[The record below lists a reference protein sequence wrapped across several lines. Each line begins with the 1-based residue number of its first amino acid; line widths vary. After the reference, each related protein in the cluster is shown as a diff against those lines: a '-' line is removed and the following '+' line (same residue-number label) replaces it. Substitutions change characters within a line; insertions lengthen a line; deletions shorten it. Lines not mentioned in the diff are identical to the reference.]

1 MQYWYY
7 LTFNGSF
14 SFLASSIHI
23 ALSSKIAFP
32 CSSCSLYSEDE
43 FLLTINEE
51 NDSLGSQI
59 KDQANFGLQNLKE

>member
-1 MQYWYY
+1 MQFSISS
-7 LTFNGSF
+7 LAPNIHTTLGSE
-14 SFLASSIHI
+14 
-23 ALSSKIAFP
+23 IAFP
-32 CSSCSLYSEDE
+32 RSLCSFHSEVE